1 MAILI
6 FVLGAILFAAGF
18 GSLAYSVDL
27 VPTEMGR
34 LYAECGVILLSSSGV
49 VFALAA
55 VIAKLNRIFVP
66 PRRKAKAPADKPAPL
81 APAPAPAPAAA
92 PSAED
97 DVNLN
102 RSGHL
107 PTLRA
112 VEEAIAEPEA
122 GPRVVGRYSAGG
134 VQYVIYSDGAIEA
147 ETETGGMRFASMDEL
162 KAYIADQK
170 G

>member
-1 MAILI
+1 MALLIL
-6 FVLGAILFAAGF
+6 VLGLILFATGF
-18 GSLAYSVDL
+18 GSIAYSVDL

-49 VFALAA
+49 VLALAA
-55 VIAKLNRIFVP
+55 VIAKLNRIFAP
-66 PRRKAKAPADKPAPL
+66 PRRKAVAPADK
-81 APAPAPAPAAA
+81 AA
-92 PSAED
+92 PSAPAPSAEPAPED

-112 VEEAIAEPEA
+112 VEEAIGEPEA
-122 GPRVVGRYSAGG
+122 GPHVVGRYGAGG
-134 VQYVIYSDGAIEA
+134 AQYVIYSDGAIEA
-147 ETETGGMRFASMDEL
+147 ETEAGGMRFASMEEL
-162 KAYIADQK
+162 KAYIANQD

>member
-1 MAILI
+1 MAILTL
-6 FVLGAILFAAGF
+6 VLGAVLFVAGF

-34 LYAECGVILLSSSGV
+34 LYAECGVILLSSSAV

-55 VIAKLNRIFVP
+55 LIFTLNRIFAP
-66 PRRKAKAPADKPAPL
+66 ARRKTKAPAKAAPPISAPTG
-81 APAPAPAPAAA
+81 APAPAP
-92 PSAED
+92 ED

-112 VEEAIAEPEA
+112 VEEAIAEPEP
-122 GPRVVGRYSAGG
+122 GPQVVGRYSAGG
-134 VQYVIYSDGAIEA
+134 AHYVIYSDGAIEA
-147 ETETGGMRFASMDEL
+147 ETEEGGLRFASMDEL
-162 KAYIADQK
+162 KTYIANRK

>member
-1 MAILI
+1 MAILT
-6 FVLGAILFAAGF
+6 FVLGAILFVAGF

-34 LYAECGVILLSSSGV
+34 LYAECGVIMISASGV

-55 VIAKLNRIFVP
+55 LIARLNRIFDR
-66 PRRKAKAPADKPAPL
+66 PRRKSKTPSRAQPQ
-81 APAPAPAPAAA
+81 AAA
-92 PSAED
+92 PTAGPPPEPAPEE

-102 RSGHL
+102 RAGHL

-112 VEEAIAEPEA
+112 VEEAIAEPEP
-122 GPRVVGRYSAGG
+122 GPQVVGRYSAGG
-134 VQYVIYSDGAIEA
+134 AHYVIYSDGAIEA
-147 ETETGGMRFASMDEL
+147 ETEDGGLRFASMNEL
-162 KAYIADQK
+162 KTYIANRQ

>member
-1 MAILI
+1 MALLILI
-6 FVLGAILFAAGF
+6 LGLILFAAGF

-34 LYAECGVILLSSSGV
+34 LYAECGVILISSSGV

-55 VIAKLNRIFVP
+55 VIAKLNRIFAP
-66 PRRKAKAPADKPAPL
+66 PRSKAKASADKAAP
-81 APAPAPAPAAA
+81 PA
-92 PSAED
+92 PSAQPAPEH

-102 RSGHL
+102 RSGAL

-112 VEEAIAEPEA
+112 VEEAIGEPQA
-122 GPRVVGRYSAGG
+122 GPHIVARYSAGG
-134 VQYVIYSDGAIEA
+134 AQYVIYSDGAIEA
-147 ETETGGMRFASMDEL
+147 ETEAGGMRFASMNEL
-162 KAYIADQK
+162 KAYIANQN

>member
-1 MAILI
+1 MAILT

-34 LYAECGVILLSSSGV
+34 LYAECGVIMLSTSGV
-49 VFALAA
+49 VFSLAA
-55 VIAKLNRIFVP
+55 LIAKINRIFAP
-66 PRRKAKAPADKPAPL
+66 PRRKAKAAAPPAPPPPP
-81 APAPAPAPAAA
+81 PAPQPAP
-92 PSAED
+92 ED

-112 VEEAIAEPEA
+112 VEEAIAEPEPA
-122 GPRVVGRYSAGG
+122 PHVVGRYSAGG
-134 VQYVIYSDGAIEA
+134 ARYAIYSDGAIEA
-147 ETETGGMRFASMDEL
+147 ETEEGGLRFASMDEL
-162 KAYIADQK
+162 KAYIASRK

>member
-6 FVLGAILFAAGF
+6 LGLGAILFAAGF

-34 LYAECGVILLSSSGV
+34 LYAECGVILISSSAV
-49 VFALAA
+49 VSALAA
-55 VIAKLNRIFVP
+55 VIAKLNRIFSP
-66 PRRKAKAPADKPAPL
+66 PQRKAKAPAQG
-81 APAPAPAPAAA
+81 AA
-92 PSAED
+92 PGVAPQD
-97 DVNLN
+97 GVNLN

-107 PTLRA
+107 PSAPGVGDAL
-112 VEEAIAEPEA
+112 AEPEA

-147 ETETGGMRFASMDEL
+147 ETDAGGMRFASMDDL
-162 KAYIADQK
+162 KAYIAEQK

>member
-6 FVLGAILFAAGF
+6 LVLGAILFAAGF

-49 VFALAA
+49 VVALAA
-55 VIAKLNRIFVP
+55 LIAKLNRIFLP
-66 PRRKAKAPADKPAPL
+66 PRRKARTPAKAAPAVTEPPAP
-81 APAPAPAPAAA
+81 
-92 PSAED
+92 ED

-112 VEEAIAEPEA
+112 VEEAIAEPDP
-122 GPRVVGRYSAGG
+122 GPHVVGRYSAGG
-134 VQYVIYSDGAIEA
+134 TRYVIYSDGAIEA
-147 ETETGGMRFASMDEL
+147 ETEAGGMRFASMDEL
-162 KAYIADQK
+162 KAYIANQK

>member
-1 MAILI
+1 MTILT
-6 FVLGAILFAAGF
+6 FVLGAVLFVAGF

-34 LYAECGVILLSSSGV
+34 LYAECGVILLSSSAV
-49 VFALAA
+49 VFALTAL
-55 VIAKLNRIFVP
+55 IAKLDRIFAP
-66 PRRKAKAPADKPAPL
+66 PRGKTKAAPPVSAPST
-81 APAPAPAPAAA
+81 APAPAP
-92 PSAED
+92 ED

-112 VEEAIAEPEA
+112 VEEAIAEPEP
-122 GPRVVGRYSAGG
+122 GPQVVGRYSAGG
-134 VQYVIYSDGAIEA
+134 AHYVIYSDGAIEA
-147 ETETGGMRFASMDEL
+147 ETEDGGLRFASMDEL
-162 KAYIADQK
+162 KTYIANRQ